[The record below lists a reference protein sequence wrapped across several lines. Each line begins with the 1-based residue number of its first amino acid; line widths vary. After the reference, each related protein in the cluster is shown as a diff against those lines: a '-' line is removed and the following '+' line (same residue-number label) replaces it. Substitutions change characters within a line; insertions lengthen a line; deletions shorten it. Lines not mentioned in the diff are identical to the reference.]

1 MARKTRN
8 YEFRIAD
15 GEVTERVHFGAFEIV
30 KTKRGIMFKTYTGFH
45 VWTTPY
51 AVGLDGKAQPK
62 SLYAWLDNLI
72 EAKKAYKGHESEPFG
87 GGGHTKGEILES
99 MVVLTQANLVY
110 PLTAFID
117 EERATKF
124 ALEYMEWLKKQQ
136 EKLAEAMSAP
146 VEDENLKEEFEQ
158 GEKVKIL
165 GEALD
170 VITEEGVSHG

>member
-1 MARKTRN
+1 MARKTKN
-8 YEFRIAD
+8 YEFRIAS
-15 GEVTERVHFGAFEIV
+15 GEVGERVHFGAFELI

-51 AVGLDGKAQPK
+51 ATGLNGKAHPK

-72 EAKKAYKGHESEPFG
+72 EAKKTYEGHESEPFDES
-87 GGGHTKGEILES
+87 GHTKGEILES
-99 MVVLTQANLVY
+99 MVVLTETNMIA

-158 GEKVKIL
+158 GERVKIL
-165 GEALD
+165 DEALD
-170 VITEEGVSHG
+170 SVTEEGVSHG